1 MLVVNLILFMN
12 TLGYIGPGLGGGVIA
27 AVLGIL
33 ASFFLALFAILWYP
47 IKRLYLR
54 IKKKSGGTENN

>member
-1 MLVVNLILFMN
+1 MSIMIIFNNAIC
-12 TLGYIGPGLGGGVIA
+12 YIGPGLDGGVIA

-47 IKRLYLR
+47 LKRLYKR
-54 IKKKSGGTENN
+54 IKTKKVKIEND